1 MLSTIQLAIWF
12 LMILSGGYLF
22 VRVLFN
28 VSPEEEWI
36 LGIAGGISA
45 NVVFAAII
53 TRLLP
58 APLSFYL
65 SAALVFLFGILL
77 TIFYK
82 KSLQSL
88 RWKSLSVFI
97 PFLFVVWVS
106 FRICRGMAIFD
117 DYAHLPTT
125 SLMALGQVPPVF
137 AYDPSVTYAYH
148 YFLMLFA
155 AQFMRIGDVL
165 PWTALDITRSISF
178 GLAVILAGFW
188 AYRITRSRWAALIG
202 GFFMAMG
209 GGTRWL
215 SLFLPE
221 KFFEKISDQVYL
233 IGSGATS
240 GANILEAIQSNWKI
254 EGIGKLYI
262 PFGFTNGIVQPGIL
276 SIHGPN
282 GLMGMV
288 LLLFILLTW
297 NRWKGIKAAGLTA
310 IILSGISLVNES
322 DLLLVLGGWALV
334 FLARV
339 IQIKSLRVDKK
350 LWIWGGVI
358 AAAIILSIPLGGAF
372 QDILLKWINPS
383 SASYQTVGFV
393 LNRHPSIV
401 SAHLG
406 PLSLLNF
413 RTALLAFFE
422 LGPVILLLPLLVY
435 FGIRS
440 FHVHR
445 WVDSMLIFGF
455 LLTLATVF
463 VNFEG
468 STGVRNT
475 SRLYS
480 FLTISFIY
488 FVPLAWMWLKQRK
501 YYLQYAGIAVGSMMC
516 VSGIVVFSF
525 QLPSMITS
533 APSYYMNELDAQI
546 LDKYWNTFDQDA
558 MVFDAVPSR
567 AVTVFGR
574 AVNAGKT
581 WYEFKPEWKAL
592 VSTPDPYDLL
602 KAGYNYVYMDE
613 EFWAKDEGTIRIYY
627 SDPCV
632 KQMEFIKAWPGL
644 QRRLFDISKCN

>member
-1 MLSTIQLAIWF
+1 MLTTFLLAIWF
-12 LMILSGGYLF
+12 LMILIGGYLS
-22 VRVLFN
+22 VRTIFC
-28 VSPEEEWI
+28 VSPQEEWI
-36 LGIAGGISA
+36 LGIAGGISMD
-45 NVVFAAII
+45 VVFAAII
-53 TRLLP
+53 TKLIP

-65 SAALVFLFGILL
+65 AAVLVLLVGVLL
-77 TIFYK
+77 TIIQK
-82 KSLQSL
+82 KDVSSKH
-88 RWKSLSVFI
+88 WKSLSIFI
-97 PFLFVVWVS
+97 PFLIIVGIS

-117 DYAHLPTT
+117 DYAHLPTV
-125 SLMALGQVPPVF
+125 SLMALGQVPPTF
-137 AYDPSVTYAYH
+137 AYDPSITYAYH

-155 AQFMRIGDVL
+155 AQIMRIGEVL
-165 PWTALDITRSISF
+165 PWTALDVSRSISF
-178 GLAVILAGFW
+178 GLAVVMAGFW
-188 AYRITRSRWAALIG
+188 AYRMTYSRWAALVG

-215 SLFLPE
+215 SLFLPQ
-221 KFFEKISDQVYL
+221 KFFEKITDQVVL
-233 IGSGATS
+233 MGSGATS

-262 PFGFTNGIVQPGIL
+262 PFSFTNGILQPGVL
-276 SIHGPN
+276 SMHGPN
-282 GLMGMV
+282 GLMGIV

-297 NRWKGIKAAGLTA
+297 NRWKDIKAAGLTA

-322 DLLLVLGGWALV
+322 DLLLFLGGWGLV
-334 FLARV
+334 FLAKAF
-339 IQIKSLRVDKK
+339 QMKSIHVDKR

-372 QDILLKWINPS
+372 QDILVKWINPS
-383 SASYQTVGFV
+383 STSYQTVGFV
-393 LNRHPSIV
+393 LNRNPSIV

-406 PLSLLNF
+406 PLSLLNS

-440 FHVHR
+440 FRAHR
-445 WVDSMLIFGF
+445 WVDSILIFGF
-455 LLTLATVF
+455 LLTLAAVF

-488 FVPLAWMWLKQRK
+488 FVTLAWMWLKQRRPC
-501 YYLQYAGIAVGSMMC
+501 LQYAGITLGVIIC
-516 VSGIVVFSF
+516 VSGLVVFAF
-525 QLPSMITS
+525 QLPSMIAS

-546 LDKYWNTFDQDA
+546 LDKYWNTFDHDA

-574 AVNAGKT
+574 AVNAGMT

-592 VSTPDPYDLL
+592 VSNPDPHAIK
-602 KAGYNYVYMDE
+602 KAGYRYVYMDE
-613 EFWAKDEGTIRIYY
+613 EFWAKDQGAIRTYY

-632 KQMEFIKAWPGL
+632 KPMEFIKAWPGL
-644 QRRLFDISKCN
+644 QRRLFDISKCK